1 MGSLLQDLRF
11 ALRSLRRAPAVP
23 LAAIATLAVGIGA
36 TTAIFATL
44 NAVLL
49 KPLPYSNA
57 DDLYNLRTTLIDGRV
72 TTGMLS
78 NGEVSRL
85 NDPNLSIVRAA
96 GMQTADLTLL
106 HDDGTPQHVKIYG
119 VTEGF
124 FELFG
129 LPMTLGGFKPED
141 FSPPAPPPPP
151 QAPARQGAS
160 PQVPAGQNA
169 PPTPGAP
176 PVVVVSYRVWQDL
189 YHSDPAIVGKPIR
202 FAEVTTSIA
211 GVAPRDFDTPHG
223 GDFWFSQQLAK
234 DDINHFFD
242 GFMRLKSGVTIERA
256 GAEMASVMAGLAKD
270 FPASDFN
277 RAYVTSPLVASVVG
291 DLGPILIIVMSAT
304 GLLLLLA
311 CVNVTN
317 LLLARGAARAREMA
331 VRVSLG
337 AARGRIVRQLLT
349 ESAVLCGAG
358 AVLGALIAFVSVR
371 ALLALGASTLPRLDS
386 VPFDARVFLFV
397 LVTLIVSAML
407 VGFAPALRLART
419 DVRTLM
425 NESGRSTSGGRAT
438 ARWLSAMTVAE
449 VALAI
454 VLVAGA
460 GWLVRGFARLHNTN
474 LGFVT
479 EKRVIFD
486 VSFLGAKYPNGDAV
500 RTAAR
505 VLIERLG
512 ALPGITSVAATS
524 NFPLKNTPEG
534 SLIAQ
539 FHGEPVDPAHP
550 IGTRRRFVT
559 PGYFSAT
566 GTALLKGRD
575 FNDDDR
581 TSTIAVAIVNKT
593 FVKRYLSGRD
603 PLGLRFSAGYPAPD
617 PRNEVTVVG
626 VVDDVRQKSVHDEPE
641 PAFYSPL
648 TQVPFR
654 RQTLVVATS
663 LTDAATV
670 ESAIRDEVRRLDPQI
685 AVEFERVTDLVA
697 NTIRRQQLGM
707 TLMLIFGVVAILL
720 AAVGIYGVVAY
731 AVSERR
737 GEMATRLA
745 LGATPGS
752 VFWLVMKQGTT
763 LALAGI
769 GIGLAIAYLSGQIV
783 ASQIYAIRASDPL
796 MLAAAIILVAGIAAV
811 ATMIP
816 AWRASRLS
824 PSGVLRADT

>member
-49 KPLPYSNA
+49 KPLPYPSA

-106 HDDGTPQHVKIYG
+106 HDDGTPQHIKIYG

-129 LPMTLGGFKPED
+129 LPMTLGGFKHEH

-176 PVVVVSYRVWQDL
+176 PVVVVSYRAWQDL

-317 LLLARGAARAREMA
+317 LLLARGASRAREMA

-371 ALLALGASTLPRLDS
+371 ALLALGASTLPRLDR
-386 VPFDARVFLFV
+386 VPFDARVFVFV

-425 NESGRSTSGGRAT
+425 NETGRSTSGGRAT

-500 RTAAR
+500 RTSAR
-505 VLIERLG
+505 MLIERLG

-539 FHGEPVDPAHP
+539 FHGEPADPAHP

-626 VVDDVRQKSVHDEPE
+626 VVDDVRQKSVHEEPE

-648 TQVPFR
+648 SQVPFR

-796 MLAAAIILVAGIAAV
+796 MLAAAIILVAGIAAL

-824 PSGVLRADT
+824 PSGVLHADN